1 MNKILVPTDFSSAS
15 EKSLDYASK
24 IAEIM
29 NASITLLW
37 VDNIDTT
44 SNLQIDT
51 KIQTALRTE
60 AKEELKELIDK
71 ATVLNS
77 AIKYSTKIKTGKVF
91 REVAALAQTEKS
103 SMVVLST
110 NGGSG
115 YEDFWIGSNAYR
127 IISASPC
134 PVISTKPTFTPSAK
148 VISRILVPIDHT
160 PDTLNKLPAILRFA
174 KQFNAEVNIIAIY
187 TTNLKTLN
195 KKVDHS
201 ATTAQKM
208 ISEANLA
215 FSYDEMKTENLVS
228 DLVKFIE
235 QSSID
240 LISIMTEQGNKDEQS
255 GIGQIAKQVI
265 NRSPVPV
272 LSVS

>member
-160 PDTLNKLPAILRFA
+160 PDTLNKLPAILSFA

-240 LISIMTEQGNKDEQS
+240 LIAIMTEQGNKDEQS